1 MIISAQNWPDN
12 KPAFTFLTLQ
22 TPPQS
27 GTASAQLTL
36 SYCALRPH
44 LLHLGAQEPE
54 ETYSPGLVQQGK
66 QRSKQNPPNRDPV
79 SKKFSSS
86 SDSRPMKA
94 PRPSWMV
101 LFPIHHCIIFL
112 DPPCR
117 ALLVALLQASSF
129 PAAFPRS
136 STSKHHLA
144 RCDQGKNQLRCCL
157 RS

>member
-1 MIISAQNWPDN
+1 MRISPSRDSVC
-12 KPAFTFLTLQ
+12 PAHLELLC
-22 TPPQS
+22 P
-27 GTASAQLTL
+27 
-36 SYCALRPH
+36 YCALRPH
-44 LLHLGAQEPE
+44 LLHLGAQGPE
-54 ETYSPGLVQQGK
+54 KTYSLGLVQQGK
-66 QRSKQNPPNRDPV
+66 QGSKQNPPNSDPV

-86 SDSRPMKA
+86 SDSRPTNA
-94 PRPSWMV
+94 PRPSRMV

-144 RCDQGKNQLRCCL
+144 RCDQGRSQLWCCL
-157 RS
+157 RSQEEKASTKFTRE